1 MPILKDKHF
10 ANYLLENQQKEMR
23 AYDQK
28 AGYYIASNS
37 GLFVIA
43 LFTLCIFGMFH
54 GETDN
59 NKLTDIVQFGPQWC
73 ALLVLSIVY
82 VLLFLFCNF
91 CCFGVLFARVE
102 KGSFGKSNVFNH
114 SVTNPLAVDI
124 KYFKSDLAQ
133 TEANIVEVMEEHIKL
148 NISILKKK
156 HKYANFI
163 PFLSMVMG
171 FIFLA
176 LTILLF
182 VF

>member
-1 MPILKDKHF
+1 MNKEEFAKYILD
-10 ANYLLENQQKEMR
+10 NQQKEMR

-28 AGYYIASNS
+28 AGYYITSNS

-43 LFTLCIFGMFH
+43 LFTLCIFTMFH
-54 GETDN
+54 GTPESFDIAQPGPEW
-59 NKLTDIVQFGPQWC
+59 LT
-73 ALLVLSIVY
+73 LLILSILY
-82 VLLFLFCNF
+82 ILFFLASSF

-102 KGSFGKSNVFNH
+102 KGSFGKSNVMNH

-124 KYFKSDLAQ
+124 NDFKSDLAQ

-156 HKYANFI
+156 HRYANFI

-171 FIFLA
+171 IIFLA
-176 LTILLF
+176 ITILLF

>member
-1 MPILKDKHF
+1 MNREESAKYILD
-10 ANYLLENQQKEMR
+10 NQQKEMR

-28 AGYYIASNS
+28 AGYYITSNS

-43 LFTLCIFGMFH
+43 LFTLCIFTMFH
-54 GETDN
+54 GTPDSFDIEQPGPEW
-59 NKLTDIVQFGPQWC
+59 LT
-73 ALLVLSIVY
+73 LLILSILYILV
-82 VLLFLFCNF
+82 FLASSF
-91 CCFGVLFARVE
+91 CCFGVLFARAE
-102 KGSFGKSNVFNH
+102 KGSFGKSKVFNH

-124 KYFKSDLAQ
+124 NNFKSDLAQ

-148 NISILKKK
+148 NILILKKK